1 LLSDQ
6 SHTLKM
12 SLRTKINH
20 FIVIASLLVS
30 VVITTGS
37 LASAQQ
43 SDAKGS
49 TGGITVSPA
58 LATITIGADTTS
70 GTATVTVKNDFNA
83 TVNLSAT
90 VKSVDQDNGILV
102 PSGELDSEL
111 QKLITLNV
119 QDFTLQPNES
129 KDVVITVKNTASLRP
144 GGTYASLVVRQ
155 ISGSDNTIGLQ
166 TAVGAGI
173 FVTKEDGAVRE
184 LQAQNIAVNRFV
196 LQPPSSISL
205 TFKNTG
211 NVHIVP
217 RGQIVVV
224 NANNETFY
232 QKGVINQESF
242 TLLPGKSLRFEIPLQ
257 KLKQTFLPSRQ
268 KVVIQYRYDGSEQ
281 ITSISKT
288 IVVVPFY
295 IFIILAALIIVVGYG
310 VKTKKIRLRIRRVK
324 KQKKAALGLDTPGVP
339 AKKRIIVQDK
349 SDGEKIPIH
358 RGK

>member
-1 LLSDQ
+1 MLNALNII
-6 SHTLKM
+6 LKM
-12 SLRTKINH
+12 SLRNKLYH
-20 FIVIASLLVS
+20 VVIALSLLVS
-30 VVITTGS
+30 IVAAVTFS
-37 LASAQQ
+37 ASAQQ
-43 SDAKGS
+43 PDSKNNAS
-49 TGGITVSPA
+49 GITVSPA

-70 GTATVTVKNDFNA
+70 GTATVTIKNNFSA
-83 TVNLSAT
+83 VVNLNAAI
-90 VKSVDQDNGILV
+90 KSVDQDNGILV
-102 PSGELDSEL
+102 PSGELDAEL
-111 QKLITLNV
+111 QKLITLSI

-173 FVTKEDGAVRE
+173 FVIKEDGAVRE

-196 LQPPSSISL
+196 LQSPSSVSL
-205 TFKNTG
+205 MFKNTG

-232 QKGVINQESF
+232 RKGVINQESF

>member
-1 LLSDQ
+1 M
-6 SHTLKM
+6 LKM
-12 SLRTKINH
+12 SLRTKIYH
-20 FIVIASLLVS
+20 FIAVTSLLVS
-30 VVITTGS
+30 VVVATNS

-43 SDAKGS
+43 SDPKGS
-49 TGGITVSPA
+49 MGGITVSPA
-58 LATITIGADTTS
+58 LATISIGADTTS
-70 GTATVTVKNDFNA
+70 GTATVTIKNDFTA
-83 TVNLSAT
+83 TVNLTAAI
-90 VKSVDQDNGILV
+90 KSVDQDNGILV
-102 PSGELDSEL
+102 PSGELDTEL

-173 FVTKEDGAVRE
+173 FVIKEDGAVRE

-196 LQPPSSISL
+196 LQPPSSVSL

-217 RGQIVVV
+217 RGQIVVT
-224 NANNETFY
+224 NASNETFY
-232 QKGVINQESF
+232 QKGIINQESF

-257 KLKQTFLPSRQ
+257 KLEQTLLPSRQ

-281 ITSISKT
+281 ITSISKI
-288 IVVVPFY
+288 IVIVPFY
-295 IFIILAALIIVVGYG
+295 IFIILIALIIVVGYG
-310 VKTKKIRLRIRRVK
+310 VKTKKIRLRIRRPK
-324 KQKKAALGLDTPGVP
+324 KQKKAALELDAHDAP